1 MGGAGNRS
9 VSAIDAERTIG
20 AADEPR
26 ARVGL
31 RRRSRLRPRRIGK
44 GRETLRIENEFRMAA
59 AADRLWSH
67 LLDVERIAPCLPGAE
82 LTEVVDDRTWRGRMK
97 MKFGPVAMTFA
108 GTVTMVDRDDDD
120 HRVMLRANGTESKG
134 KGAATAEVTSWLEP
148 DGDETLVKMHADI
161 TLQGFVAQVSRGMLP
176 DISAKL
182 TQQFADCLRADMSA
196 GESEE
201 AAGSGDD
208 AGDSSVTSEG
218 ARRDPATG
226 AAPAARQPE
235 ASGPAGAARAGT
247 NGHIGGI
254 RLTIWALYRAA
265 ARAVARLF
273 GGKPAN

>member
-1 MGGAGNRS
+1 ML
-9 VSAIDAERTIG
+9 ID
-20 AADEPR
+20 
-26 ARVGL
+26 
-31 RRRSRLRPRRIGK
+31 
-44 GRETLRIENEFRMAA
+44 NEFRVAA

-120 HRVMLRANGTESKG
+120 HRVVLRANGTESKG

-148 DGDETLVKMHADI
+148 DGDETLVKMRADI

-182 TQQFADCLRADMSA
+182 TQQFADCLRADMTA
-196 GESEE
+196 GETEE
-201 AAGSGDD
+201 AAASGGD
-208 AGDSSVTSEG
+208 AGERAATSEG
-218 ARRDPATG
+218 ARKEPAAG
-226 AAPAARQPE
+226 AAPWAPQPE
-235 ASGPAGAARAGT
+235 ASGPTGAPRASA
-247 NGHIGGI
+247 NGHLGGI

-265 ARAVARLF
+265 ARAVRRLL
-273 GGKPAN
+273 GRKPAN